1 MELTGLMQLPGQG
14 ILVFGLLM
22 TRFGALALTAPILS
36 APQVPIRV
44 RVGLGALMALI
55 LVPLELARPG
65 LNLPGGPGGLATAIA
80 GEAFI
85 GLVLGVLGMFI
96 LYGVQFAGYLIGLQM
111 GFGMDQVYDPMSN
124 QQLPSLALF
133 LGSLAMLVLLLTD
146 GHLAILE
153 ALGGTL
159 EQIPL
164 GRNPFTPA
172 LLERVL
178 SALDALFTI
187 AFALLFP
194 ILGVLLVAEIGLA
207 VMNRMMPALNVFS
220 AGFALK
226 IAIGMGILLTGLPSI
241 VHFLET
247 VIARWLP
254 RLSGFFGT

>member
-14 ILVFGLLM
+14 ILVFGLLL
-22 TRFGALALTAPILS
+22 TRFGALALTAPILA
-36 APQVPIRV
+36 APQVPVRV
-44 RVGLGALMALI
+44 RVGLGALIALI

-65 LNLPGGPGGLATAIA
+65 LQLPAGPGGLATAVA

-85 GLVLGVLGMFI
+85 GLTLGVLGMFVI
-96 LYGVQFAGYLIGLQM
+96 YGVQFAGYLIGLQM

-133 LGSLAMLVLLLTD
+133 LGSIATLVLLMTD
-146 GHLAILE
+146 GHLAIVE

-159 EQIPL
+159 DQVPL
-164 GRNPFTPA
+164 GRNPFTPGM
-172 LLERVL
+172 LDRVIG
-178 SALDALFTI
+178 ALDTLFTI

-226 IAIGMGILLTGLPSI
+226 IALGIGILLTGLPAI
-241 VHFLET
+241 THFLDT
-247 VIARWLP
+247 LIARWLP
-254 RLSGFFGT
+254 RLSGFFGS